1 VITESMLFNLG
12 LLDGPF
18 AMIWGLIAA
27 FFYSGY
33 KITKKYHK
41 DIRDKLEQKKLYNS

>member
-1 VITESMLFNLG
+1 
-12 LLDGPF
+12 
-18 AMIWGLIAA
+18 MIWGLIAA

-41 DIRDKLEQKKLYNS
+41 NIRDKLEQKKVI